1 MIITIYFSLNS
12 ILSSVNEK
20 GREYFTLRLSELD
33 RKRSKT
39 LENEEKEEKEKVV
52 KVVASDEVGQSND
65 SLVLYQSKNVNQ
77 INVSDVLAFIKKID
91 SKFTYDDRYI
101 VEEFVN
107 QTLADSSAD
116 KYNSLSSVKK
126 YINDIGIYKLLT
138 NSEEEMQ
145 KFKENVNKLDDE
157 VLTKYEKV
165 NGFFDLENFIDY
177 LDIEIRKNDPT
188 IYVLVGDKNISFNDV
203 NERVKTMYRE
213 EVYRGIKI
221 IYKGNIYDYSLG

>member
-39 LENEEKEEKEKVV
+39 IENEEEEKEKVV
-52 KVVASDEVGQSND
+52 KVVASDEVTQSND

-107 QTLADSSAD
+107 QTINDSSAE
-116 KYNSLSSVKK
+116 KYNKLSSVKK
-126 YINDIGIYKLLT
+126 YIDDIGVYKLLT
-138 NSEEEMQ
+138 NTEDEMNT
-145 KFKENVNKLDDE
+145 FKNNVNKLDDE

-177 LDIEIRKNDPT
+177 LDIEMRKNDPT

-203 NERVKTMYRE
+203 SERVKTMYRE